1 MRMKRL
7 HVVLQAM
14 REIVEDAE
22 RHEQP
27 RLVCREF
34 FSLRTEAVSLH
45 ASLFP
50 GPPDAGEIALL
61 SLRAEG
67 LHLDWHGQHH

>member
-1 MRMKRL
+1 MRMQRL
-7 HVVLQAM
+7 QTAVRAM

-22 RHEQP
+22 CHAQP
-27 RLVCREF
+27 QLICSEF
-34 FSLRTEAVSLH
+34 FRLRTEAVALH

-61 SLRAEG
+61 SRRAEG
-67 LHLDWHGQHH
+67 LHLERLSHP